1 MSFTV
6 QQHHVLQ
13 FSRNVD
19 HLLQQGARKLPE
31 FVETGSYTGKAG
43 SPVDQV
49 GTIGR
54 IRNRGRHTD
63 TPHLNVP
70 GDRRWVSPNSITSS
84 TLIDNLDAIRVLI
97 DLKSAYTTA
106 IANSIGRGEDDEI
119 GQAFFAP
126 AQVGEQGLSQV
137 TFPAG
142 QQVGVNV
149 GGANSGLNVPKL
161 RAAKRL
167 LMASGLDLSREQA
180 YVAITATEHD
190 NLLGELQVTN
200 MDYNDKPTLVDGRVT
215 SFMGFN
221 FVHVEW
227 QATESDGTTA
237 TYPLSLPYIA
247 PGGLAATARFIPV
260 WVRSGIHFGRWGER
274 SDRVD
279 QRPDKNYN
287 WQVWSEENVG
297 ATRTQEKKV
306 VQIAVN
312 SA

>member
-13 FSRNVD
+13 FSRNVE
-19 HLLQQGARKLPE
+19 HLLQQGARKLPM
-31 FVETGSYTGKAG
+31 FVESGSYTGKAG

-54 IRNRGRHTD
+54 VRNRARHTD
-63 TPHLNVP
+63 TPHLSVP
-70 GDRRWVSPNSITSS
+70 GDRRWVYPATITSS
-84 TLIDNLDAIRVLI
+84 TLIDNLDVIKVLI
-97 DLKSAYTTA
+97 DLKSAYATA

-126 AQVGEQGLSQV
+126 AAVGEQGLSTI

-167 LMASGLDLSREQA
+167 LMASGLDLAREQA
-180 YVAITATEHD
+180 YVAITAVEHD

-215 SFMGFN
+215 TFMGFN

-227 QATESDGTTA
+227 QATETDGVTA

-247 PGGLAATARFIPV
+247 PGGLASTTRYIPV
-260 WVRSGIHFGRWGER
+260 WVQSGMHFGRWGALEN
-274 SDRVD
+274 RVD